1 MRQLGGD
8 QAFEFRDEL
17 MTTFRRQIELEQ
29 LDGDEAL
36 AGRVIRTKDGS

>member
-1 MRQLGGD
+1 MGELGGD
-8 QAFEFRDEL
+8 QAFEFSDEL
-17 MTTFRRQIELEQ
+17 MPAFGREIEFEQ

>member
-1 MRQLGGD
+1 MSELSRD
-8 QAFEFRDEL
+8 QAFEFSDEL
-17 MTTFRRQIELEQ
+17 MTTFRRQIEFEQ